1 MSATETKLATAD
13 AKVERAADKLQQA
26 AERAAAQGGLRAKL
40 AAKLAEDADFVRRL
54 KPSLVVARAR
64 GEAPTDARPG
74 ETVSAPTGPQLGER
88 PKPRRPGGPNPFV
101 VVAAALAAG
110 VVVAKLIDWRGHA
123 HPRY

>member
-54 KPSLVVARAR
+54 KPSLVVDKLNDRTSGKLAIW
-64 GEAPTDARPG
+64 GGDAG
-74 ETVSAPTGPQLGER
+74 DGGHFANLKITSK
-88 PKPRRPGGPNPFV
+88 KP
-101 VVAAALAAG
+101 
-110 VVVAKLIDWRGHA
+110 
-123 HPRY
+123 

>member
-74 ETVSAPTGPQLGER
+74 ETVSAPTGPQLRTRSSWWRRRSR
-88 PKPRRPGGPNPFV
+88 PASSWPS
-101 VVAAALAAG
+101 
-110 VVVAKLIDWRGHA
+110 
-123 HPRY
+123 